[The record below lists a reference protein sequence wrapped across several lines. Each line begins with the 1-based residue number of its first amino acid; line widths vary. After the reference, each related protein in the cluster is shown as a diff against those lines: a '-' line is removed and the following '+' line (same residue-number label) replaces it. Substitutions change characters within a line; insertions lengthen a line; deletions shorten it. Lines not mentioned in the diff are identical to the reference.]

1 MGFDKGIVTCIY
13 YYIPV
18 QSRFTRIKIPS
29 CFVVA
34 HISVTELVLRLLK
47 SMEIDKRPEK
57 KLRQG
62 FTGTHAASGGNKTS
76 NRFFCS
82 LLE

>member
-1 MGFDKGIVTCIY
+1 MIAFSVW
-13 YYIPV
+13 
-18 QSRFTRIKIPS
+18 F
-29 CFVVA
+29 FFHVVA
-34 HISVTELVLRLLK
+34 HISVTELVLRLFK
-47 SMEIDKRPEK
+47 SMEIDKSPEK